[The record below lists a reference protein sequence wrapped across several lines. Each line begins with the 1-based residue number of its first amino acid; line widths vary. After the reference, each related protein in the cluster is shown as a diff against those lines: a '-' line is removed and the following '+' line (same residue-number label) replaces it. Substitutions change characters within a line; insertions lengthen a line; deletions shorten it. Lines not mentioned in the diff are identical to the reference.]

1 MLSQITNS
9 QKVLVMIGVMLGL
22 LLAALDQTIVS
33 TALPRIVQD
42 LKGLEH
48 LSWVVTAYLLT
59 STVTVP
65 IYGKLSDI
73 FGRKF
78 LFLGAIVV
86 FMLGSA
92 LSGISQDMT
101 QLILFRGLQGIGGG
115 ALFAT
120 AFTIIA
126 DLFAPAE
133 RGKWMGIF
141 GGVFGLSS
149 VLGPT
154 LGGYLT
160 DHASW
165 RWNFYINIPVGILA
179 LVVVYF
185 LMPHIKS
192 TVKEKY
198 IDYAGAITI
207 ILGLVPFL
215 LGLLWGG
222 NQYPWASWQII
233 GLFVMSAVFLTAFIY
248 AEKKAKDPI
257 LPLDL
262 FKNNVFLFS
271 ILAVF
276 LTGLGMFGAFIYIP
290 LFAQMVLGT
299 NATNSGL
306 ILTPMTFG
314 IIIASTLTGQIVSRT
329 GKYKILAVA
338 GLALAAAAIY
348 SLSTMDV
355 NTTQRDMILR
365 MIATGLGLGVTFPI
379 FTITVQNAFDYSR
392 LGVVT
397 SATQLFRS
405 LGGTVGVAVMGSI
418 LNNSLASKIQTLK
431 GDQFLN
437 QVSQINPQFNI
448 EKLNV
453 NQLQA
458 FFSGTGKAQFESTI
472 ANLPPEI
479 RAQIIQNFSDFML
492 KLRTVLAESISEV
505 FLISSFFMVL
515 AVIFSLFLKEVPLRK
530 SHSDRPFAQEAGI
543 ELAEEEGQ
551 IPPKQEIEIFRKK

>member
-1 MLSQITNS
+1 M
-9 QKVLVMIGVMLGL
+9 
-22 LLAALDQTIVS
+22 
-33 TALPRIVQD
+33 
-42 LKGLEH
+42 
-48 LSWVVTAYLLT
+48 
-59 STVTVP
+59 
-65 IYGKLSDI
+65 
-73 FGRKF
+73 
-78 LFLGAIVV
+78 
-86 FMLGSA
+86 
-92 LSGISQDMT
+92 
-101 QLILFRGLQGIGGG
+101 
-115 ALFAT
+115 
-120 AFTIIA
+120 
-126 DLFAPAE
+126 
-133 RGKWMGIF
+133 
-141 GGVFGLSS
+141 
-149 VLGPT
+149 
-154 LGGYLT
+154 
-160 DHASW
+160 
-165 RWNFYINIPVGILA
+165 
-179 LVVVYF
+179 VVYF

>member
-222 NQYPWASWQII
+222 NQYPWASRQII
-233 GLFVMSAVFLTAFIY
+233 GLFVMSAVVLTAFIY

-262 FKNNVFLFS
+262 FKNNVFLS
-271 ILAVF
+271 CILAVC
-276 LTGLGMFGAFIYIP
+276 LSGLGMFGAFIYIP
-290 LFAQMVLGT
+290 LFSQMVLGT

-379 FTITVQNAFDYSR
+379 FKITVQNAFHY
-392 LGVVT
+392 
-397 SATQLFRS
+397 
-405 LGGTVGVAVMGSI
+405 
-418 LNNSLASKIQTLK
+418 
-431 GDQFLN
+431 
-437 QVSQINPQFNI
+437 
-448 EKLNV
+448 
-453 NQLQA
+453 
-458 FFSGTGKAQFESTI
+458 
-472 ANLPPEI
+472 
-479 RAQIIQNFSDFML
+479 
-492 KLRTVLAESISEV
+492 
-505 FLISSFFMVL
+505 
-515 AVIFSLFLKEVPLRK
+515 
-530 SHSDRPFAQEAGI
+530 
-543 ELAEEEGQ
+543 
-551 IPPKQEIEIFRKK
+551 